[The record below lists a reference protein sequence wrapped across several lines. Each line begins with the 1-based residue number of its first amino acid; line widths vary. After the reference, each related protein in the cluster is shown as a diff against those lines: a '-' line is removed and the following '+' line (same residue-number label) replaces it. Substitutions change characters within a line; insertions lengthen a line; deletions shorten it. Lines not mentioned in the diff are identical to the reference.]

1 MNNNFTIDPETI
13 WAMKKAGKAVPA
25 RLASSL
31 KRTKPGTPI
40 ETWRIVRAEREELLN
55 LAPNGFVL
63 QGGRPNP
70 KSPKRFHVEIDFF
83 FRTRD
88 EAALFFLSWP
98 GGQTA
103 EDFGES
109 AWQIRDRIR
118 RIRHCRVTGN
128 DTVCIRQE
136 THTEVGLRKTYFL
149 PKYRLVDRP

>member
-40 ETWRIVRAEREELLN
+40 ETWRIVPVEREELLN

-63 QGGRPNP
+63 QGGCPNP
-70 KSPKRFHVEIDFF
+70 KRPKRFNVEVEFF
-83 FRTRD
+83 FRTKD

-103 EDFGES
+103 EDFGKCMQYGTDKTYS
-109 AWQIRDRIR
+109 TLSRY
-118 RIRHCRVTGN
+118 
-128 DTVCIRQE
+128 RQRYGVITRE
-136 THTEVGLRKTYFL
+136 TQTEVGLRNTYFS
-149 PKYRLVDRP
+149 PAYRSADRL